1 MRESSGQLGSNKLDT
16 TEETGAFIETY
27 RLPKLSQ
34 EEASF
39 YKPITRSETESA
51 IVKTP
56 CKQKSRTG
64 QLHWINRGFIL
75 IFLKPSQKTEEEGT
89 TPRSLYDATVSLIPK
104 LDKATKKKK
113 IYR

>member
-39 YKPITRSETESA
+39 YKPITRSETESV

-56 CKQKSRTG
+56 CKRKSRTG
-64 QLHWINRGFIL
+64 QLHWINRIY
-75 IFLKPSQKTEEEGT
+75 PDASQTLSKDGGGGNN
-89 TPRSLYDATVSLIPK
+89 PK
-104 LDKATKKKK
+104 VTL
-113 IYR
+113 